1 MAWVV
6 GNGSRRSDVGNSGLA
21 TAGLFSLTGAKARS
35 LYCPRRTA
43 GPYIWVKGRNFP
55 KELNVAAY
63 PTAADAHEMWR
74 FGAVP
79 GFGATVCDL
88 AVMVSRLGWLARP
101 KHHVCQIGLSAKPMA
116 GMAKSGDGLVSDPAS
131 SFSIPSQES
140 RIQAAHKVSWT
151 RPRPP
156 QLPIS
161 RNLKPIRDLR
171 QPVHI
176 GAGGG
181 GFHSIRFR
189 HSQWPGS
196 S

>member
-1 MAWVV
+1 MPLRHVDHPHEAMLAWVV

-79 GFGATVCDL
+79 GFGATVCNL
-88 AVMVSRLGWLARP
+88 AVMISRLGW
-101 KHHVCQIGLSAKPMA
+101 QIDLSQCREP
-116 GMAKSGDGLVSDPAS
+116 G
-131 SFSIPSQES
+131 
-140 RIQAAHKVSWT
+140 
-151 RPRPP
+151 
-156 QLPIS
+156 
-161 RNLKPIRDLR
+161 
-171 QPVHI
+171 PVVN
-176 GAGGG
+176 
-181 GFHSIRFR
+181 
-189 HSQWPGS
+189 
-196 S
+196 